1 MFSKISIPV
10 FILSV
15 FMFAGCRKAN
25 EYPIEPII
33 SFKSLT
39 PDWDPNTGQEHATV
53 VISFTDGDGDI
64 GWDESNLQDNFF
76 VECFMKIN
84 NVWIDTA
91 SYNGRI
97 KPLIPEGKNKSIRG
111 DISYFMFSI
120 PYGVNKTIRYEIY
133 MYDRAL
139 HRSNTITTS
148 ELIINNP

>member
-1 MFSKISIPV
+1 MFTKIFTPV
-10 FILSV
+10 LFAFILFSS
-15 FMFAGCRKAN
+15 GCKKAN

-39 PDWDPNTGQEHATV
+39 PDWDPNTGQEHATI

-64 GWDESNLQDNFF
+64 GWDDSNVQDNFF
-76 VECFMKIN
+76 VKCFMKIN

-91 SYNGRI
+91 SVNGTI
-97 KPLIPEGKNKSIRG
+97 EPLTPEGRDKSIRG
-111 DISYFMFSI
+111 DISYYMYNLI
-120 PYGVNKTIRYEIY
+120 RGVNIPIRFEVY

-148 ELIINNP
+148 ELILSNP